1 MTDIAVVVGVGA
13 VNGLGAAIARRFAR
27 EDYTVVIAGRT
38 NEKLELV
45 AKGIQQTGGECIS
58 QIADAS
64 SQEEVSK
71 LFELASSKGPVK
83 TTIFNVGN
91 NQIIDFS
98 DLTAET
104 LEKFWRSNVLSGF
117 LTAKAAL
124 PLLEQHAGSLLFT
137 GASASM
143 RGKPKFAHFGS
154 AKAGLRNLA
163 QSIAKEF
170 GPRGVHVGHIIVDG
184 VINGELAKTRFSDYL
199 ESLGESGSLEPDAI
213 ADSYWFL
220 HTQPQN
226 AWTFELDVRPYKEP
240 W

>member
-45 AKGIQQTGGECIS
+45 AKDILQTGGECIS

-64 SQEEVSK
+64 SQEEISK

-117 LTAKAAL
+117 LTEGFHAK
-124 PLLEQHAGSLLFT
+124 
-137 GASASM
+137 
-143 RGKPKFAHFGS
+143 
-154 AKAGLRNLA
+154 
-163 QSIAKEF
+163 
-170 GPRGVHVGHIIVDG
+170 
-184 VINGELAKTRFSDYL
+184 
-199 ESLGESGSLEPDAI
+199 
-213 ADSYWFL
+213 
-220 HTQPQN
+220 
-226 AWTFELDVRPYKEP
+226 
-240 W
+240 

>member
-45 AKGIQQTGGECIS
+45 ANGIQQTGGECIS

-71 LFELASSKGPVK
+71 LFELASSKGSVK

-199 ESLGESGSLEPDAI
+199 ESLGESGSLEPDAL

>member
-1 MTDIAVVVGVGA
+1 MTDIAVIVGVGA
-13 VNGLGAAIARRFAR
+13 INGLGAAIARRFAR
-27 EDYTVVIAGRT
+27 EKYTVVVAGRT
-38 NEKLELV
+38 SEKLKLV
-45 AKGIQQTGGECIS
+45 SEDIIQDGGECIC
-58 QIADAS
+58 QTTDAS
-64 SQEEVSK
+64 SPEEISK
-71 LFELASSKGPVK
+71 LFELASSKGLIK
-83 TTIFNVGN
+83 ATIFNVGN

-98 DLTAET
+98 DLTAEI
-104 LEKFWRSNVLSGF
+104 LETFWRSNVLSGF

-124 PLLEQHAGSLLFT
+124 PLLEKQGGTLLFT

-163 QSIAKEF
+163 QSLAKEF
-170 GPRGVHVGHIIVDG
+170 GPRGIHVGHVIVDG
-184 VINGELAKTRFSDYL
+184 VINGELARTRFRDYL
-199 ESLGESGSLEPDAI
+199 ESLGKSGSLEPDAI

-226 AWTFELDVRPYKEP
+226 AWTFELDIRPYKEP